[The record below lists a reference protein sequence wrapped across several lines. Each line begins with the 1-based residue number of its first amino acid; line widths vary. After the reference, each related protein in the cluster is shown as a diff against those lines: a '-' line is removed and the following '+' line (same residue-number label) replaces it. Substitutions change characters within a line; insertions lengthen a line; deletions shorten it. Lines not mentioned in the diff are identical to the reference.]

1 MNMQSVR
8 FLAMLIAIVWGGAAY
23 TQSASASSA
32 LRVSVEGVRNNSG
45 QVGILLF
52 SQAKGFPSDHSA
64 AIRQEMLPARKGKV
78 EAIFENLLPGTYAIA
93 VMHDENKNQKIDTN
107 MLGIPKEGYGVSNN
121 VKNLLRAPRFEE
133 AAFQLRSAP
142 AEQKIS
148 LIY

>member
-8 FLAMLIAIVWGGAAY
+8 FLAMLIAIVWGGVAY

-32 LRVSVEGVRNNSG
+32 IRVSVEGVRNNSG

-64 AIRQEMLPARKGKV
+64 AIRQVMLPARKGKV
-78 EAIFENLLPGTYAIA
+78 EAVFEGLPPGTYAIA

-133 AAFQLRSAP
+133 AAFQLRSAM